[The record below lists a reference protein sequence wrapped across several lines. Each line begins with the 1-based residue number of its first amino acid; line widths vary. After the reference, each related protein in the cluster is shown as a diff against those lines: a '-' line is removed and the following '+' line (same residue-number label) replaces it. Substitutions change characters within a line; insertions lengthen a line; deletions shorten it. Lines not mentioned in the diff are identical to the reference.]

1 MIGVMVKGRPSEK
14 EEYMN
19 EKHLEYFQN
28 KLLRW
33 KEDLIR
39 GSKEAIDQ
47 LQESNLNEPD
57 PMDKA
62 SAELETSSVLRT
74 RDRFRKLI
82 DKIDYA
88 LKRIEDKTYGYCEE
102 TGDPIGLLRLE
113 ARPVATLSIA
123 AQERREKYERTH
135 KEEK

>member
-1 MIGVMVKGRPSEK
+1 MVKGRPSEK